1 MEIYFPL
8 SFNLKGCVAV
18 KIMVHVSDGRGR
30 NNIYW
35 PTGMG
40 FHLDIIIPC
49 FYRFQEKG
57 LGDHLDQLLCFCLFT
72 KPLKI
77 YFIFYYKKTS

>member
-1 MEIYFPL
+1 MNVDHSGRCYHSLLSLMEIYFPL
-8 SFNLKGCVAV
+8 SFNFKGCVAL

-30 NNIYW
+30 NNW

-49 FYRFQEKG
+49 LYRFQEKG
-57 LGDHLDQLLCFCLFT
+57 LGDHLDQLLRFCL
-72 KPLKI
+72 
-77 YFIFYYKKTS
+77 